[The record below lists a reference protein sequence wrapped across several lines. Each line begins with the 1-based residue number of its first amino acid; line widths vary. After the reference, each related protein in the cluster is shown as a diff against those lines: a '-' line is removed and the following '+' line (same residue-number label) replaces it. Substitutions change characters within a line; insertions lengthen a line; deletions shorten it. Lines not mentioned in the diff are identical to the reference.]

1 MPVDDS
7 IGWWSPVERGII
19 PLDGFAPSRSLR
31 RSRRRYRLTVDR
43 DFRRVVVACADPHR
57 PHGWITPAIVEAYSR
72 LHELGWAHSVEAWT
86 EEGDLAGALYGL
98 RIGRL
103 FAGESMV
110 HFERDGSKVALVGL
124 VDLLRHSGATLLDVQ
139 WATPHLRSLGAVAVD
154 RPDYLS
160 LLGEALAQPV
170 G

>member
-1 MPVDDS
+1 M
-7 IGWWSPVERGII
+7 
-19 PLDGFAPSRSLR
+19 
-31 RSRRRYRLTVDR
+31 
-43 DFRRVVVACADPHR
+43 ACADPRR
-57 PHGWITPAIVEAYSR
+57 PHGWITPAIVDAYSR

-86 EEGDLAGALYGL
+86 DEGDLAGALYGL
-98 RIGRL
+98 RIGGL

-154 RPDYLS
+154 RRGLPRRCSARRSPSRWGDQHIRS
-160 LLGEALAQPV
+160 PPRPRGRS
-170 G
+170 